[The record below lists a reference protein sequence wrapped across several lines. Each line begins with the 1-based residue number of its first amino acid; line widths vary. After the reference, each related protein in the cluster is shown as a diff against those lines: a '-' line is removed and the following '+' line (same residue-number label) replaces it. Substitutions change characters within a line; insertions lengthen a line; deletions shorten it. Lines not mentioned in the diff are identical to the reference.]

1 MHRINLDKN
10 WFIFVALL
18 ALKLAAAQESKRVLL
33 TSITTSNINTAVGA
47 WVSNSASATAT
58 YGDISVWDTS
68 GVTSLT
74 DTFNSATAFNQDVG
88 GWDTSAVTTLLSTFY
103 HASAFNQDIGRWDT
117 SAVRNMQNTFLS
129 ATAFNQDISW
139 WDTGAVT
146 TLYQSFESASAFNQ
160 RVGGWDTGAVTTFY
174 ETFSGASA
182 FNQNIGG
189 WDTGAVRTLFNTF
202 GGASNF
208 NQNISGWSTG
218 AVTSMEF
225 TFNSATAFNQDIG
238 GWDTGAVTTLLS
250 TFQGATAFNQDISG
264 WDTGA
269 VTSLYLTFLGATA
282 FNQDIGG
289 WDTGAV
295 TTLQG
300 TFFGATAFNQD
311 IGGWDTGKVT
321 TFQGTF
327 NGATAFDQDI
337 GGWDT
342 GEVTILQSTFYGAT
356 AFNQNIGGWDT
367 GAVASLQSTFSYAS
381 AFNQDISGWDTAA
394 VTTFYET
401 FRYATAFSQI
411 LCWSTTGMT
420 TTSMFQ
426 YSPGSTDPNAAK
438 CACTADQFYDGSN
451 CESCPAGQGSN
462 GKTESCY
469 ILPTPVPTPA
479 PTSSPPPS
487 VQPTPVPTI
496 TPAPTITLVSSSNS
510 SLPSSTMPEASFIV
524 EPLVAGGIS
533 VFCVAIA
540 ILTCRTVYK
549 KCKAA
554 RNDGGDGNVGSN
566 NNNTTPIISGLNDAS
581 IVEIGQD
588 EEFADEEATR
598 PPKQGSFN
606 SSVASELKSM
616 AQKHAEEIERFKISA
631 EAKMKIRERKISR
644 QEQAKVEALAQDREA
659 LQNEVA
665 ELKEKVRMFQEISKP
680 STSATNKEN
689 DFQLPNHSPH
699 DNNATTA
706 IPTELLKGLLKDSAA
721 PGSQEGGAASDN
733 DPRARVI
740 RASKSVG
747 GAGNVRVAVRVRP
760 PSQREL
766 VGEGNGV
773 CVDVVPADGIVKVGN
788 DKAFTFDVA
797 FSMEATQAQVFDKL
811 GVDLVGWVL
820 GGYNA
825 SVFAYGQ
832 TSSGK
837 THSMMGARDSEVL
850 KGLIP
855 RIISLLWECVQAFLN
870 ENSKHDCV
878 LKASYLEIY
887 NEEIRDLLGNCEKLK
902 LRNDPKKGIFASGLT
917 MVALQSGEEAMEYI
931 ERGARLRSVA
941 ATKRL
946 GKLAVACRV

>member
-1 MHRINLDKN
+1 
-10 WFIFVALL
+10 
-18 ALKLAAAQESKRVLL
+18 
-33 TSITTSNINTAVGA
+33 
-47 WVSNSASATAT
+47 
-58 YGDISVWDTS
+58 
-68 GVTSLT
+68 
-74 DTFNSATAFNQDVG
+74 
-88 GWDTSAVTTLLSTFY
+88 
-103 HASAFNQDIGRWDT
+103 
-117 SAVRNMQNTFLS
+117 MQNTFLS

-356 AFNQNIGGWDT
+356 AFKQNIGGWDT

-820 GGYNA
+820 GG
-825 SVFAYGQ
+825 
-832 TSSGK
+832 
-837 THSMMGARDSEVL
+837 
-850 KGLIP
+850 
-855 RIISLLWECVQAFLN
+855 
-870 ENSKHDCV
+870 
-878 LKASYLEIY
+878 
-887 NEEIRDLLGNCEKLK
+887 
-902 LRNDPKKGIFASGLT
+902 
-917 MVALQSGEEAMEYI
+917 
-931 ERGARLRSVA
+931 
-941 ATKRL
+941 
-946 GKLAVACRV
+946 